1 MFDENVS
8 QLIIRGNKKYI
19 ITGDGYLA
27 TTKKK
32 KKKGDDCVHEKRH
45 CVNLSCI

>member
-1 MFDENVS
+1 MFDENVN
-8 QLIIRGNKKYI
+8 QLIIKGNKKYI

-27 TTKKK
+27 TK

>member
-27 TTKKK
+27 TKKK
-32 KKKGDDCVHEKRH
+32 KKKVMIVFMKN
-45 CVNLSCI
+45 VIVSI

>member
-27 TTKKK
+27 TKKK
-32 KKKGDDCVHEKRH
+32 KKKKKVMIVFMKN
-45 CVNLSCI
+45 VIVSI